1 MNIEKKRQNGDSYEK
16 TCCWCPFMGTSWFRK
31 YMQYKYTQCL
41 ERAGAKVKILT
52 PTEDQRIMDK
62 YLSVCDGFL
71 FPGGPD
77 IDPVYYGQS
86 PKPGIGKSNSVRD
99 QFEIPLMKA
108 AIAGDKPII
117 NIIC

>member
-1 MNIEKKRQNGDSYEK
+1 M
-16 TCCWCPFMGTSWFRK
+16 
-31 YMQYKYTQCL
+31 
-41 ERAGAKVKILT
+41 KILT

-71 FPGGPD
+71 FLGGPD